1 MLGELIFT
9 LIIALLLVLSIGYI
23 FKDSL
28 RNIYI
33 GLRKNARIRKKIK
46 RLVNENDYLYLHD
59 LCLRLD
65 AGKYINVDH
74 VVIADKYIYIIES
87 KFWLGYVFGNDEDEK
102 WLLNDGKGTMYI
114 DNPLKN
120 ARFKSK
126 ILANVLNISTDN
138 FVNMI
143 CIADCGKIK
152 EVNVKDNAYKVLGE
166 KETLSYILE
175 KEKHARINV
184 YKNEEVERI
193 ASKLFDYHKASLED
207 KAYYQKHKNK
217 Y

>member
-1 MLGELIFT
+1 MWGEFIFSLVIAILI
-9 LIIALLLVLSIGYI
+9 VLSIIYI

-28 RNIYI
+28 KNIYI
-33 GLRKNARIRKKIK
+33 GIRKNSRIRNKIK
-46 RLVNENDYLYLHD
+46 KLVKENDYLYLHD

-65 AGKYINVDH
+65 AGKYINIDH
-74 VVIADKYIYIIES
+74 VIIADKYIYVIEP
-87 KFWLGYVFGNDEDEK
+87 KFWLGYIFGNEEDEK
-102 WLLNDGKGTMYI
+102 WLLNDENGTIYVE
-114 DNPLKN
+114 NPLRN
-120 ARFKSK
+120 TRFKIK
-126 ILANVLNISTDN
+126 VLANVLGISNDN
-138 FVNMI
+138 FVNMV

-152 EVNVKDNAYKVLGE
+152 EVNIKDNTCKVLGE

-184 YKNEEVERI
+184 YKSEEIERI
-193 ASKLFDYHKASLED
+193 ASKLYDYHKASLED

>member
-1 MLGELIFT
+1 MWGEFIFSLVIAILI
-9 LIIALLLVLSIGYI
+9 VLSIIYI

-28 RNIYI
+28 KNIYI
-33 GLRKNARIRKKIK
+33 GIRKNSRIRNKIK
-46 RLVNENDYLYLHD
+46 KLVKENDYLYLHD

-65 AGKYINVDH
+65 AGKYINIDH
-74 VVIADKYIYIIES
+74 VIIADKYIYVIEP
-87 KFWLGYVFGNDEDEK
+87 KFWLGYIFGNEEDEK
-102 WLLNDGKGTMYI
+102 WLLNDGNGTIYVE
-114 DNPLKN
+114 NPLRN
-120 ARFKSK
+120 TRFKIK
-126 ILANVLNISTDN
+126 VLANVLSISNDN
-138 FVNMI
+138 FVNMV

-152 EVNVKDNAYKVLGE
+152 EVNIKDNTCKVLGE

-184 YKNEEVERI
+184 YKNEEIERI
-193 ASKLFDYHKASLED
+193 ASKLYDYHKASLED

>member
-1 MLGELIFT
+1 MWGEFIFSLVIAILI
-9 LIIALLLVLSIGYI
+9 VLSIIYI

-28 RNIYI
+28 KNIYI
-33 GLRKNARIRKKIK
+33 GIRKNSRIRNKIK
-46 RLVNENDYLYLHD
+46 KLVKENDYLYLHD

-65 AGKYINVDH
+65 AGKYINIDH
-74 VVIADKYIYIIES
+74 VIIADKYIYVIEP
-87 KFWLGYVFGNDEDEK
+87 KFWLGYIFGNEEDEK
-102 WLLNDGKGTMYI
+102 WLLNDGNGTIYVE
-114 DNPLKN
+114 NPLRN
-120 ARFKSK
+120 TRFKIK
-126 ILANVLNISTDN
+126 VLANVLGISNDN
-138 FVNMI
+138 FVNMV

-152 EVNVKDNAYKVLGE
+152 EVNIKDNTCKVLGE

-184 YKNEEVERI
+184 YKSEEIERI
-193 ASKLFDYHKASLED
+193 ASKLYDYHKASLED

>member
-1 MLGELIFT
+1 MWGEFIFSLVIAILI
-9 LIIALLLVLSIGYI
+9 VLSIIYI

-28 RNIYI
+28 KNIYI
-33 GLRKNARIRKKIK
+33 GIRKNSRIRNKIK
-46 RLVNENDYLYLHD
+46 KLVKENDYLYLHD

-65 AGKYINVDH
+65 AGKYINIDH
-74 VVIADKYIYIIES
+74 VIIADKYIYVIEP
-87 KFWLGYVFGNDEDEK
+87 KFWLGYIFGNEEDEK
-102 WLLNDGKGTMYI
+102 WLLNDGNGTIYVE
-114 DNPLKN
+114 NPLRN
-120 ARFKSK
+120 TRFKIK
-126 ILANVLNISTDN
+126 VLANVLGISNDN
-138 FVNMI
+138 FVNMV

-152 EVNVKDNAYKVLGE
+152 EVNIKDNTCKVLGE

-184 YKNEEVERI
+184 YKSEEIEPI
-193 ASKLFDYHKASLED
+193 AFKLYDYHKASLED

>member
-1 MLGELIFT
+1 MWGEFIFSL
-9 LIIALLLVLSIGYI
+9 LIIILIVLSIIYI

-33 GLRKNARIRKKIK
+33 GFRKNSRIRNKIK
-46 RLVNENDYLYLHD
+46 KLVRENDYLYLHD

-74 VVIADKYIYIIES
+74 VIIADKYIYVIEP
-87 KFWLGYVFGNDEDEK
+87 KFWLGYILGNEEDEK
-102 WLLNDGKGTMYI
+102 WLLNDGSGTVYVE
-114 DNPLKN
+114 NPLRNTRLKI
-120 ARFKSK
+120 K
-126 ILANVLNISTDN
+126 ILANVLEISNDN
-138 FVNMI
+138 FVNMV

-152 EVNVKDNAYKVLGE
+152 EVNIKDNTCKVLGE

-184 YKNEEVERI
+184 YKSEEIERI
-193 ASKLFDYHKASLED
+193 ASKLYDYHKASLED

>member
-1 MLGELIFT
+1 MWGEFIFSL
-9 LIIALLLVLSIGYI
+9 LIIILIVLSIIYI

-33 GLRKNARIRKKIK
+33 GFRKNSRIRNKIK
-46 RLVNENDYLYLHD
+46 KLVRENDYLYLHD

-74 VVIADKYIYIIES
+74 VIIADKYIYVIEP
-87 KFWLGYVFGNDEDEK
+87 KFWLGYILGNEEDEK
-102 WLLNDGKGTMYI
+102 WLLNDGSGTVYVE
-114 DNPLKN
+114 NPLRN
-120 ARFKSK
+120 TRFKIK
-126 ILANVLNISTDN
+126 ILANVLEISNDN
-138 FVNMI
+138 FVNMV

-152 EVNVKDNAYKVLGE
+152 EVNIKDNTCKVLGE

-184 YKNEEVERI
+184 YKSEEIERI
-193 ASKLFDYHKASLED
+193 ASKLYDYHKASLED
-207 KAYYQKHKNK
+207 KSYYQKHKNK

>member
-114 DNPLKN
+114 DNPLKT

>member
-1 MLGELIFT
+1 MWGEFIFSLVIAILI
-9 LIIALLLVLSIGYI
+9 VLSIIYI

-28 RNIYI
+28 KNIYI
-33 GLRKNARIRKKIK
+33 GIRKNSRIRNKIK
-46 RLVNENDYLYLHD
+46 KLVKENDYLYLHD

-65 AGKYINVDH
+65 AGKYINIDH
-74 VVIADKYIYIIES
+74 VIIADKYIYVIEP
-87 KFWLGYVFGNDEDEK
+87 KFWLGYIFGNEEDEK
-102 WLLNDGKGTMYI
+102 WLLNDENGTIYVE
-114 DNPLKN
+114 NPLRN
-120 ARFKSK
+120 TRFKIK
-126 ILANVLNISTDN
+126 VLANVLGISNDN
-138 FVNMI
+138 FVNMV

-152 EVNVKDNAYKVLGE
+152 EVNIKDNTCKVLGE

-184 YKNEEVERI
+184 YKSEEIERI
-193 ASKLFDYHKASLED
+193 ALKLYDYHKASLED

>member
-9 LIIALLLVLSIGYI
+9 LIIVILVVLSVGYI

-28 RNIYI
+28 KNIYI

-102 WLLNDGKGTMYI
+102 WLLNDGKGTIYV
-114 DNPLKN
+114 DNPLKT

-126 ILANVLNISTDN
+126 IMANVLNISADN
-138 FVNMI
+138 FVNI
-143 CIADCGKIK
+143 VCIADCGKIK
-152 EVNVKDNAYKVLGE
+152 EVNIKDNAYKVLGE
-166 KETLSYILE
+166 KETLTYILE

-184 YKNEEVERI
+184 YKSEEVEKI
-193 ASKLFDYHKASLED
+193 ALKLYDYHKASLED

>member
-1 MLGELIFT
+1 MWGEFIFS
-9 LIIALLLVLSIGYI
+9 LIIAILIVLSIVYI

-33 GLRKNARIRKKIK
+33 GFRKNSRIRSKLKK
-46 RLVNENDYLYLHD
+46 LVQENDYLYLHD

-74 VVIADKYIYIIES
+74 VIIADKYIYVIEP
-87 KFWLGYVFGNDEDEK
+87 KFWLGYIFGNEEDEK
-102 WLLNDGKGTMYI
+102 WLLNDGNGTIYVE
-114 DNPLKN
+114 NPLRN
-120 ARFKSK
+120 TRFKIK
-126 ILANVLNISTDN
+126 VLANVLGISNDN
-138 FVNMI
+138 FVNMV

-152 EVNVKDNAYKVLGE
+152 EVNIKDNTCKVLGE
-166 KETLSYILE
+166 KETLSYIVE

-184 YKNEEVERI
+184 YKSEEVERI
-193 ASKLFDYHKASLED
+193 ASKLYDYHKASLED